1 MKDFVYEYGRDI
13 LTSDKFLR
21 ETAFR
26 HHGAKSCFCHSVS
39 VAYESVKMAARYKNV
54 DYRSLVRGA
63 LLHDYYLYDWHKKDA
78 SHRLHGFY
86 HAKKAMDN
94 AETDFG
100 LNDVERDI
108 IFKHM
113 FPLNLRFPRYK
124 ETFIVSM
131 ADKKCSVG
139 DFTGRGACRN
149 TLVNG
154 KSLGSGITDIVFD
167 LDGTLVDT
175 SDAIIKTWRQ
185 TLADYGYD
193 FSYEYLSGIVNGI
206 SIGRSLSIL
215 GVEDDGRFADRWL
228 ENHGRFIGKVGYF
241 KDALK
246 ALAYLR
252 KKGLRLGIVT
262 SRPRTEYE
270 RYLAG
275 LHVEKYVD
283 VIVLADE
290 TEKHKPVPE
299 PLLKYTELA
308 GAKIERCMYVGDMS
322 TDVACA
328 NAAGARSCFIRRG
341 KVRPLPEADYNVRK
355 LTEIKNLIK

>member
-1 MKDFVYEYGRDI
+1 
-13 LTSDKFLR
+13 
-21 ETAFR
+21 
-26 HHGAKSCFCHSVS
+26 
-39 VAYESVKMAARYKNV
+39 
-54 DYRSLVRGA
+54 
-63 LLHDYYLYDWHKKDA
+63 
-78 SHRLHGFY
+78 
-86 HAKKAMDN
+86 MDN

-193 FSYEYLSGIVNGI
+193 FSYEYL
-206 SIGRSLSIL
+206 
-215 GVEDDGRFADRWL
+215 
-228 ENHGRFIGKVGYF
+228 
-241 KDALK
+241 
-246 ALAYLR
+246 
-252 KKGLRLGIVT
+252 
-262 SRPRTEYE
+262 
-270 RYLAG
+270 
-275 LHVEKYVD
+275 
-283 VIVLADE
+283 
-290 TEKHKPVPE
+290 
-299 PLLKYTELA
+299 
-308 GAKIERCMYVGDMS
+308 
-322 TDVACA
+322 
-328 NAAGARSCFIRRG
+328 
-341 KVRPLPEADYNVRK
+341 
-355 LTEIKNLIK
+355 